1 MGDLRCFPSVPL
13 YFNRALQLGGM
24 LVGGGG
30 HGSTRNKMVSA
41 SAGCPQ
47 TLSHRQTSSPILHHV
62 PNRGE
67 PSSCLLQIATVKGSF
82 GGNSRGFR
90 HTPASSARPPS
101 GKFGLS
107 SISPICL
114 PLLTYI
120 KLLYPLTNYPAI
132 VLTQSSVNS
141 IDRLSSSNNLNLFKR
156 SLLSVFFKD
165 FSIRF
170 GCSEQPVHPL
180 M

>member
-1 MGDLRCFPSVPL
+1 MCVGDLRCFPSVPL

-82 GGNSRGFR
+82 GDNS
-90 HTPASSARPPS
+90 RPPS

-132 VLTQSSVNS
+132 ALTQSSVNS
-141 IDRLSSSNNLNLFKR
+141 IDRLNSSNDLNLFKH
-156 SLLSVFFKD
+156 SLLSVFKD

-170 GCSEQPVHPL
+170 G
-180 M
+180 